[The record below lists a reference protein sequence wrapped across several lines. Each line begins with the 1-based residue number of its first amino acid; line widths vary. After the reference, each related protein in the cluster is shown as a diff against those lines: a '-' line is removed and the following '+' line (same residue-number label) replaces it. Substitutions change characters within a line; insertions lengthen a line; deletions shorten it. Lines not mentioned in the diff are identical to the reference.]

1 MALNYVWIAFF
12 LVGLVIALIKLI
24 VFHDYEIFK
33 KLVDGIFDASKSSVL
48 DVAFPLTGVMV
59 FFMGLMNI
67 GEKAGAVNFL
77 ARLLNP
83 FMKRLFPE
91 VPDKHPAMGQMV
103 MNFSANMLGL
113 DNAATPFGLKA
124 MESLQTLNP
133 NKETATNAQ
142 IMFLVLHT
150 SGLTLIPLSVIA
162 YRAGAG
168 STNPTSVFI
177 PLMLATAIA
186 TIASIIITGIY
197 QRLKFDAVLITWL
210 GTMIVAIG
218 FFAFFMGR
226 LPATQKFTGLTTTE
240 KEFKDNII
248 SQGGVYKVVLASDE
262 KDKLVEVFI
271 KPDSLYKK
279 YYAGKINTS
288 IYGGAN
294 ALNQYPAFQFP
305 VKNFDSVNSWVQNRA
320 TGIVVVNDEIKN
332 WKGPLL
338 SKEIFGNVLGNL
350 ILFLVV
356 SAFIIGGFVKKI
368 NVFDAFIEGAKH
380 GWEVIIKIIPYLVGM
395 LVGIRVFRESGAL
408 TAITNGLSW
417 SLNLIGIG
425 GDYVAALPIA
435 IMRPFSGAGA
445 RGLMLDIYTNPAYGP
460 DSFVGKLASIV
471 FGSADTTFYILAL
484 YFGSVGIKKVRYA
497 IWAGM
502 IADFIGVI
510 AAILIAYLMMR

>member
-1 MALNYVWIAFF
+1 MSGRISRMALNYVWIAFF

-33 KLVDGIFDASKSSVL
+33 KLVDGIFDASKSSVM
-48 DVAFPLTGVMV
+48 DVALPLTGVMV
-59 FFMGLMNI
+59 FFMGLMNV

-150 SGLTLIPLSVIA
+150 SGLTLIPLSIIA

-168 STNPTSVFI
+168 SINPTSVFI
-177 PLMLATAIA
+177 PLMLATAVA

-210 GTMIVAIG
+210 GTMILGIG
-218 FFAFFMGR
+218 LFAWFMWR
-226 LPATQKFTGLTTTE
+226 LPSQKDFATPVLLT
-240 KEFKDNII
+240 KE
-248 SQGGVYKVVLASDE
+248 
-262 KDKLVEVFI
+262 
-271 KPDSLYKK
+271 
-279 YYAGKINTS
+279 T
-288 IYGGAN
+288 
-294 ALNQYPAFQFP
+294 
-305 VKNFDSVNSWVQNRA
+305 
-320 TGIVVVNDEIKN
+320 
-332 WKGPLL
+332 
-338 SKEIFGNVLGNL
+338 FGNVLGNL
-350 ILFLVV
+350 ILFVLI
-356 SAFIIGGFVKKI
+356 SAFIIGGFIKKI
-368 NVFDAFIEGAKH
+368 NVFDAFIEGAKG
-380 GWEVIIKIIPYLVGM
+380 GWEVIVKIIPYLVGM
-395 LVGIRVFRESGAL
+395 LVAIRVFRDSGAL
-408 TAITNGLSW
+408 TAVINGISW
-417 SLNLIGIG
+417 ALNSMDIG
-425 GDYVAALPIA
+425 GDYVAALPVA

-445 RGLMLDIYTNPAYGP
+445 RGLMLDIFTNPAYGP
-460 DSFVGKLASIV
+460 DSFVGKMAST
-471 FGSADTTFYILAL
+471 FQGSADTTFYILAL

-502 IADFIGVI
+502 LADFIGVI